1 MKNRIVSV
9 GGGSKEQIFWSEN
22 KNRLFDLLKVL
33 EPKSVQHID
42 EIFGEMCDNR
52 LVMNRPAGDD
62 EEGEHVRTF
71 AAADFI
77 FYGHDLEGDGK
88 TNMYIARGEYNP
100 FLQEINRAKGLPA
113 WAPSRDWS
121 QRGMCWE
128 YALNENA
135 VRNALKS
142 PETVR
147 IDLRNVASEASD
159 NGLGELAWNMG
170 LPVSFDWEKLRLNFN
185 RFGMRKNEEKIK
197 ELIRFCGPE
206 EELEG
211 HITEF
216 MLRRIA
222 PDIYITHLSREYVI
236 RHAKE
241 RAIVRIPTITLF
253 YEAEVKIDL
262 TGYSAPEL
270 SMRGR
275 LHDK

>member
-52 LVMNRPAGDD
+52 LVMNMPVGDD
-62 EEGEHVRTF
+62 EGGEHVRTF

-121 QRGMCWE
+121 QRGMC
-128 YALNENA
+128 
-135 VRNALKS
+135 
-142 PETVR
+142 
-147 IDLRNVASEASD
+147 
-159 NGLGELAWNMG
+159 
-170 LPVSFDWEKLRLNFN
+170 
-185 RFGMRKNEEKIK
+185 
-197 ELIRFCGPE
+197 
-206 EELEG
+206 
-211 HITEF
+211 
-216 MLRRIA
+216 
-222 PDIYITHLSREYVI
+222 
-236 RHAKE
+236 
-241 RAIVRIPTITLF
+241 
-253 YEAEVKIDL
+253 
-262 TGYSAPEL
+262 
-270 SMRGR
+270 
-275 LHDK
+275 